1 MLAGGA
7 HIPAVLREATA
18 PAVEA
23 LEDALL
29 RTTIADIARAVPG

>member
-18 PAVEA
+18 LALEA

-29 RTTIADIARAVPG
+29 RTTIADIARAVLG